1 MKNLKKLAVRNLL
14 LNKKRATVTII
25 GIMLSTALICV
36 VAGIVTSFQATFVE
50 NAIMDNGDYEAIFKK
65 VDSEEVKYV
74 ENNRNVTDS
83 FRTRDLGYAKFIT
96 SIEE

>member
-50 NAIMDNGDYEAIFKK
+50 NAIMDNGDYEAMKLSMWKTTEMLPILL
-65 VDSEEVKYV
+65 E
-74 ENNRNVTDS
+74 
-83 FRTRDLGYAKFIT
+83 LGI
-96 SIEE
+96 